1 MSLNSALRHP
11 LRAAADAA
19 VLVDRSALGRLR
31 ATGADVP
38 DLLNRLSTN
47 LVDPL
52 ETGKMA
58 RTILTTNKGRILD
71 VLTLLRAPD
80 HVLILT
86 SAGALEKVAA
96 WLEKYTIIEDATFT
110 DVSAQT
116 AHLALTGP
124 KSPAIVAEALGP
136 SAGNLAPGA
145 CAVVPWRGADLLVAR
160 TDPLGAPG
168 YDLIAPA
175 QHGDALR
182 QHLLLAGKSLGV
194 TSATH
199 EAWEALRVQAGI
211 PAYGHELTEAYNP
224 LEAGLDGI
232 ISWTKGCYIGQE
244 VVARLKTYH
253 KVQRHLVRLAL
264 DAATPPPPESKLLV
278 EGKDAG
284 VLTSAAPS
292 PDGKGVLGLGYLRTA
307 FLKDGAGLRV
317 EAVGEDGTRVSG
329 RVTWAPS
336 LPAEALTPVQLM
348 ALAAEADAEE
358 T

>member
-1 MSLNSALRHP
+1 MALNEALRQQ
-11 LRAAADAA
+11 LRAAAGAA
-19 VLVDRSALGRLR
+19 VLVDRGALGRLR

-52 ETGKMA
+52 AQGRFA

-71 VLTLLRAPD
+71 ALTLLSAPD

-96 WLEKYTIIEDATFT
+96 WLEKYTIAEDAAFA

-116 AHLALTGP
+116 AHIALTGP
-124 KSPAIVAEALGP
+124 KSPAVVAQALGP
-136 SAGNLAPGA
+136 AAGGLAPGA
-145 CAVVPWRGADLLVAR
+145 CADVSWQGTNLLVAR
-160 TDPLGAPG
+160 TDPLGARG

-182 QHLLLAGKSLGV
+182 QHLLIAGKSLGV

-211 PAYGHELTEAYNP
+211 PAFGHELTEAYNP
-224 LEAGLDGI
+224 LEAGLDGLV
-232 ISWTKGCYIGQE
+232 SWTKGCYIGQE

-253 KVQRHLVRLAL
+253 KVQRFLVRFSF
-264 DAATPPPPESKLLV
+264 DTSEEVTTGSKLV
-278 EGKDAG
+278 VDGAEAG

-292 PDGKGVLGLGYLRTA
+292 PDGKGALALGYLRTA
-307 FLKDGAGLRV
+307 FLKDGAGRRV
-317 EAVGEDGTRVSG
+317 GGGG
-329 RVTWAPS
+329 RVTGAPV
-336 LPAEALTPVQLM
+336 LPDEALTPLQLM
-348 ALAAEADAEE
+348 ALAAEAEE
-358 T
+358 EE

>member
-1 MSLNSALRHP
+1 MAAKTETLNGV
-11 LRAAADAA
+11 RAAVESAA
-19 VLVDRSALGRLR
+19 LWDRGALGRLR
-31 ATGADVP
+31 ATGADAP

-52 ETGKMA
+52 PEGRLA

-71 VLTLLRAPD
+71 VLTLLRASD

-86 SAGALEKVAA
+86 SAGALQKVAA
-96 WLEKYTIIEDATFT
+96 WLEKYTITEDATFT

-124 KSPAIVAEALGP
+124 KSPAVVGDALGP
-136 SAGNLAPGA
+136 SAGNLALGA
-145 CAVVPWRGADLLVAR
+145 CAVVPWHGADLLVAR

-199 EAWEALRVQAGI
+199 EDWEALRVQAGI
-211 PAYGHELTEAYNP
+211 PAYGRELTEAYNP
-224 LEAGLDGI
+224 MEAGLDGL

-244 VVARLKTYH
+244 VIARLKTYH

-264 DAATPPPPESKLLV
+264 DAAPLPPRESKLLV
-278 EGKDAG
+278 DGKDAG

-292 PDGKGVLGLGYLRTA
+292 PDAAGLLALGYLRTA
-307 FLKDGAGLRV
+307 YVKEGVGLKV
-317 EAVGEDGTRVSG
+317 EAVGTGGSRVVG
-329 RVTWAPS
+329 RVTWLPS
-336 LPAEALTPVQLM
+336 LPAEAVTPAQLL
-348 ALAAEADAEE
+348 ALAAEMEE
-358 T
+358 